1 MIDKNQANEYASK
14 LTQFLTTPSYTQEF
28 YEPYQ
33 ADHAEASFEDY
44 TQAIQHLVSQLEE
57 EKIKDKDT
65 LCKEIK
71 KLKLPDDHFDC

>member
-1 MIDKNQANEYASK
+1 MINKKQTDEYASK

-28 YEPYQ
+28 YESYQ
-33 ADHAEASFEDY
+33 ADHADASFEDY
-44 TQAIQHLVSQLEE
+44 TQAIQRLVTQLEE
-57 EKIKDKDT
+57 EKIKKDT